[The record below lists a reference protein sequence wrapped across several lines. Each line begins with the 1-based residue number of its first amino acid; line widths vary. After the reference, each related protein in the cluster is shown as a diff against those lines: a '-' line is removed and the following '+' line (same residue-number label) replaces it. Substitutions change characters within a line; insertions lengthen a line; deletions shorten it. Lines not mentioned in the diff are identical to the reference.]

1 MHAHC
6 RCEGRETNTVPNGEA
21 VRFDD
26 HGDSTGVEVSLNY
39 DPPGGALGEAAPML
53 SLCT

>member
-1 MHAHC
+1 MRGPGDQHSAQ
-6 RCEGRETNTVPNGEA
+6 REA